1 MVKNIRITYR
11 RRCAYNTKSNHI
23 RPIKTP
29 GGKLVAKYIKKQGN
43 GPKCGDCGARLPG
56 IPSLRPKEYKR
67 LPKSQRTVARAY
79 GGSRCA
85 GCVKMRIVRAFLI
98 EEQKIVKQ
106 VLQQKKVKKADG
118 KKSKSKKSKKSK

>member
-23 RPIKTP
+23 RPVKTP
-29 GGKLVAKYIKKQGN
+29 GGKLVAQYIKKRAK
-43 GPKCGDCGARLPG
+43 GPMCGDCGTRLPG
-56 IPSLRPKEYKR
+56 IASLRPKEYKQIT
-67 LPKSQRTVARAY
+67 KSKRTVARAY

-98 EEQKIVKQ
+98 EEQKIVKK
-106 VLQQKKVKKADG
+106 VLQQKKVKKAE
-118 KKSKSKKSKKSK
+118 KKSKKKSSKKSK